1 MSVMKPKLMELELKF
16 NNLVLKQRL
25 ATTNFYQV
33 TLIQDNALQLQLQLL
48 KIVLLTLKILVTLI
62 CPHYLPPN
70 AVVAR
75 MDIKE
80 TKMIAQSPPAQTK
93 KITVSVMLPER
104 IKPVMLVQFA
114 KNVDQALPSH

>member
-1 MSVMKPKLMELELKF
+1 MKPKLMELEIKF
-16 NNLVLKQRL
+16 NNLVLIQQLL